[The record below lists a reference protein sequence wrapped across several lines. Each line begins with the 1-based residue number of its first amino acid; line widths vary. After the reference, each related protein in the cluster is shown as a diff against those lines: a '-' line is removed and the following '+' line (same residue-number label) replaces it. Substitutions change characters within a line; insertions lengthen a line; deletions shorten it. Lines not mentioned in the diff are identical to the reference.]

1 MSKLRE
7 FKSKYLSKLLELR
20 RELLSKYPDRS
31 ERVKHVIDTLI
42 TKLYN
47 LRVFTLSDYL
57 HTLYL
62 VAKEFPELEQ
72 LIPSS
77 QEIEELLGKH
87 TTIRDKE

>member
-20 RELLSKYPDRS
+20 KDLISKYPDRS

-57 HTLYL
+57 HTLYQ
-62 VAKEFPELEQ
+62 ASKEFTELEQ

-77 QEIEELLGKH
+77 EEIEKLL
-87 TTIRDKE
+87 RENNR